1 MMPDRPNG
9 AELLEIARQVLRQ
22 ELLPLIPEEHKL
34 DALMVAN
41 TMAIAARELESGE
54 AQRRETLTDLAGLY
68 GEAPRPGEEAVM
80 LAELTKRLAND
91 IRAGKFDT
99 GGDAA
104 HVHAILFAAVRRR
117 LAVSNPRYLAA
128 SQAR

>member
-54 AQRRETLTDLAGLY
+54 AQRRETLTDLAVLY

-80 LAELTKRLAND
+80 LAELTKRLRSAEHTSELQSLMR
-91 IRAGKFDT
+91 ISY
-99 GGDAA
+99 
-104 HVHAILFAAVRRR
+104 AVVCLTTKTKKLRTNVRNTHEPTH
-117 LAVSNPRYLAA
+117 L
-128 SQAR
+128 